1 MQCLHLNIPF
11 SDLMLLPQHLLNQ
24 NSPSERRMDAKVFKL
39 TQFPGLVLQ
48 RAIQFRV
55 ICASTI

>member
-1 MQCLHLNIPF
+1 MQCLNLNIQF
-11 SDLMLLPQHLLNQ
+11 SDLMLLPQHLLDQ
-24 NSPSERRMDAKVFKL
+24 NSPGESRMNAKVFKL
-39 TQFPGLVLQ
+39 IQFLGLVLQ